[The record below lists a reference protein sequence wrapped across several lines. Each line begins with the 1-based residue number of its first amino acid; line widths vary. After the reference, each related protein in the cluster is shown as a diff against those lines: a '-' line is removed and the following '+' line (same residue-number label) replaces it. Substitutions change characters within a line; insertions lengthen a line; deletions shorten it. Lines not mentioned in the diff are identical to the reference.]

1 MAEINIEHI
10 EDSHEAHD
18 HASAIPTVNQLI
30 GPRLTALTASAPK
43 FIIGG
48 AILTV
53 LGLIL
58 SPRSFFQSY
67 LFAYMFWF
75 GITLGS
81 TAWLMAHHVVGGG
94 WGFLMRRPLE
104 AATRVWPLTLAMF
117 VPLVIAMFLSM
128 MHGHEIINGVTFN
141 SLYHWADPHVVAGD
155 LVLQKKHAYLNP
167 LGWLVRAGVCFVI
180 WFSLAHLLNKWSRE
194 EDISDSP
201 LPRHKLS
208 MWSGLGLVIFLITV
222 TIASV
227 DWVMTIEP
235 HWYSA
240 LWGAI
245 FLVGEGLS
253 TLCIMVVIIYNMMKG
268 TPLFEKIETRYFRDI
283 GNLMLAFTIF
293 WAYTNYSQF
302 MIQYSGN
309 LAEEATWQLN
319 RTTHGWQF
327 FGAVNIVLH
336 FALPFLFALMSITKV
351 NMANLRKLAMFLI
364 FARFVDLFFYVVP
377 TFRVSPGDGLP
388 LPGAAFP
395 FAFLADLG
403 LPVLLGG
410 LWLMVWAIQ
419 MKKTNAPIVPL
430 YDPRIGDDVWP
441 LQAAEATAQVVGAS
455 GNSSAG
461 RSLKEATTNG

>member
-1 MAEINIEHI
+1 MAEINIEHTA
-10 EDSHEAHD
+10 EHHAPD
-18 HASAIPTVNQLI
+18 HAPAIPTVNQLI
-30 GPRLTALTASAPK
+30 GPRLSALIGRAPI
-43 FIIGG
+43 FIGIGG
-48 AILTV
+48 LLT
-53 LGLIL
+53 LAGLVL

-75 GITLGS
+75 GVTLGS
-81 TAWLMAHHVVGGG
+81 TAWLMAHHVTGGG
-94 WGFLMRRPLE
+94 WGFLLRRPLE
-104 AATRVWPLTLAMF
+104 AATRVWPLILAMF
-117 VPLVIAMFLSM
+117 VPLAIAMFLSM
-128 MHGHEIINGVTFN
+128 ADGHAMGA
-141 SLYHWADPHVVAGD
+141 LYHWADPHVVAD
-155 LVLQKKHAYLNP
+155 DAVLQKKFAYLNP
-167 LGWLVRAGVCFVI
+167 LAWLVRAGVCFVI
-180 WFSLAHLLNKWSRE
+180 WFALSYLLNKWSRE
-194 EDISDSP
+194 EDVSLSP

-253 TLCIMVVIIYNMMKG
+253 TLSIMVVLIYNLMKG
-268 TPLFEKIETRYFRDI
+268 TPLFERIETRYFRDI

-293 WAYTNYSQF
+293 WAYTNFSQF

-309 LAEEATWQLN
+309 LAEEATWQLH
-319 RTTHGWQF
+319 RTAHGWEY

-351 NMANLRKLAMFLI
+351 NMANLRKLAMLLI
-364 FARFVDLFFYVVP
+364 FARFVDLFYYTVP
-377 TFRVSPGDGLP
+377 TFRHSPGDGLP
-388 LPGAAFP
+388 LPGSDYP

-419 MKKTNAPIVPL
+419 MKKTNAPIVPI
-430 YDPRIGDDVWP
+430 YDQRIEGAWP
-441 LQAAEATAQVVGAS
+441 LEAAEATVGS
-455 GNSSAG
+455 TGLK
-461 RSLKEATTNG
+461 LKEATTNG

>member
-1 MAEINIEHI
+1 MAEINIEHT
-10 EDSHEAHD
+10 EEHGHD
-18 HASAIPTVNQLI
+18 HVPAIPTVNQLI
-30 GPRLTALTASAPK
+30 GPRLSAMIASAPK
-43 FIIGG
+43 FIIAG

-53 LGLIL
+53 LGLVL

-104 AATRVWPLTLAMF
+104 AATRVWPLTLALF
-117 VPLVIAMFLSM
+117 VPLAIAMFLSM
-128 MHGHEIINGVTFN
+128 SDGHALGA
-141 SLYHWADPHVVAGD
+141 LYHWADPHVVAGD
-155 LVLQKKHAYLNP
+155 AVLQKKYAYLNP

-180 WFSLAHLLNKWSRE
+180 WFGLSYLLNKWSRE
-194 EDISDSP
+194 EDVSNSP
-201 LPRHKLS
+201 IPRHKLS

-253 TLCIMVVIIYNMMKG
+253 TLCVMVVIIYTLMKG
-268 TPLFEKIETRYFRDI
+268 TPLFERIETRYFRDI

-319 RTTHGWQF
+319 RTTHGWQY

-336 FALPFLFALMSITKV
+336 FALAVPVCFD
-351 NMANLRKLAMFLI
+351 
-364 FARFVDLFFYVVP
+364 VDHQSQHGQPAQAGAVP
-377 TFRVSPGDGLP
+377 DFRAVC
-388 LPGAAFP
+388 
-395 FAFLADLG
+395 
-403 LPVLLGG
+403 
-410 LWLMVWAIQ
+410 
-419 MKKTNAPIVPL
+419 
-430 YDPRIGDDVWP
+430 
-441 LQAAEATAQVVGAS
+441 
-455 GNSSAG
+455 
-461 RSLKEATTNG
+461 

>member
-1 MAEINIEHI
+1 MAEIHI
-10 EDSHEAHD
+10 EKTDEHGGRD
-18 HASAIPTVNQLI
+18 YASAIPTVNQII
-30 GPRLTALTASAPK
+30 GPRLTALIARAPI
-43 FIIGG
+43 FIGMGG
-48 AILTV
+48 LLT
-53 LGLIL
+53 LAGLFA

-81 TAWLMAHHVVGGG
+81 TAWLMAHHVTGGG
-94 WGFLMRRPLE
+94 WGFLLRRPLE
-104 AATRVWPLTLAMF
+104 AATRVWPLTLALF
-117 VPLVIAMFLSM
+117 VPLAIAMFLSM
-128 MHGHEIINGVTFN
+128 RDGHALGA
-141 SLYHWADPHVVAGD
+141 LYHWADPHVVAGD
-155 LVLQKKHAYLNP
+155 AVLQKKLAYLNP
-167 LGWLVRAGVCFVI
+167 LAWLLRAGVCFLI
-180 WFSLAHLLNKWSRE
+180 WFGLSYLLNKWSRE
-194 EDISDSP
+194 EDVSNSP
-201 LPRHKLS
+201 EPRHKLS
-208 MWSGLGLVIFLITV
+208 MWSGLGLVVFLITV

-245 FLVGEGLS
+245 FLVGEGLA
-253 TLCIMVVIIYNMMKG
+253 TLSIMVVLIYNMMKG
-268 TPLFEKIETRYFRDI
+268 TALFEKIETRYFRDI

-309 LAEEATWQLN
+309 LAEEATWQLH

-351 NMANLRKLAMFLI
+351 NMGNLRKLAMFLI

-377 TFRVSPGDGLP
+377 TFRVAPGDGLP
-388 LPGAAFP
+388 IPGATYP

-403 LPVLLGG
+403 LPILLGG
-410 LWLMVWAIQ
+410 LWIWAWASQ
-419 MKKTNAPIVPL
+419 MKKTNAPLVPA
-430 YDPRIGDDVWP
+430 YDERIGDDAWP
-441 LQAAEATAQVVGAS
+441 LGAAEATVGS
-455 GNSSAG
+455 TGLP
-461 RSLKEATTNG
+461 LKEATING

>member
-1 MAEINIEHI
+1 MAEINIEHVEEHGDI
-10 EDSHEAHD
+10 SHGDHSHD
-18 HASAIPTVNQLI
+18 EGARAIPTVNELI
-30 GPRLTALTASAPK
+30 GPRLTALIAKAPLYMA
-43 FIIGG
+43 IGG
-48 AILTV
+48 VLT
-53 LGLIL
+53 LAGLLL

-104 AATRVWPLTLAMF
+104 AATRVWPLTLALF
-117 VPLVIAMFLSM
+117 VPLAIAMFLSM
-128 MHGHEIINGVTFN
+128 ANGHSIIDGKVVN
-141 SLYHWADPHVVAGD
+141 SLYHWADPHVVAAD
-155 LVLQKKHAYLNP
+155 PVLQKKVGYLNP
-167 LGWLVRAGVCFVI
+167 LGWLIRAGVCFVI
-180 WFSLAHLLNKWSRE
+180 WFGLSHLLNKWSRE
-194 EDISDSP
+194 EDASP
-201 LPRHKLS
+201 SPIPRHKLS
-208 MWSGLGLVIFLITV
+208 MWSGLGLVLFLITV
-222 TIASV
+222 TVASV

-253 TLCIMVVIIYNMMKG
+253 TLCMMVVLIYNLMKG

-302 MIQYSGN
+302 MIQYSAN
-309 LAEEATWQLN
+309 LAEEATWQLH
-319 RTTHGWQF
+319 RTTHGWEF

-377 TFRVSPGDGLP
+377 TFRISPGDGLP
-388 LPGAAFP
+388 LPGSLFP

-403 LPVLLGG
+403 LPILLGG
-410 LWLMVWAIQ
+410 LWIWAWATQ
-419 MKKTNAPIVPL
+419 MKQVNAPLVPVF
-430 YDPRIGDDVWP
+430 DERIEGAWP
-441 LQAAEATAQVVGAS
+441 IQAAEATA
-455 GNSSAG
+455 NSTG
-461 RSLKEATTNG
+461 RTLKEATTNG